1 MPKLTQAL
9 KQPGGTR
16 QECVYHFF
24 FSLHCIKQIDS
35 MLLQVCS
42 VIDHRRSQSAVKTS
56 VTHSSVAHVPLLFFY
71 HILTSSVIYY

>member
-24 FSLHCIKQIDS
+24 FSLHCVKQIDS
-35 MLLQVCS
+35 MLL
-42 VIDHRRSQSAVKTS
+42 
-56 VTHSSVAHVPLLFFY
+56 
-71 HILTSSVIYY
+71 